1 MDQFAREVGMLGLPS
16 LVVAGRP
23 RSCLVRLTSWD
34 KAAVTG
40 LRTSEVRQ
48 GRGPVAL

>member
-1 MDQFAREVGMLGLPS
+1 MDQFAQEVRMLGLPS

-34 KAAVTG
+34 KAAILTKSG
-40 LRTSEVRQ
+40 LLT
-48 GRGPVAL
+48 VAV

>member
-23 RSCLVRLTSWD
+23 RSSLVRLTSWD
-34 KAAVTG
+34 EAAILTKSD
-40 LRTSEVRQ
+40 LLT
-48 GRGPVAL
+48 VAV